1 MDREIKVRNAD
12 GSTSMSYLHKQH
24 PVVRAAVYT
33 RKSSEEGLELEYNS
47 LDAQRDSCRAYIQ
60 SQKHEGWELVDR
72 EYSDGGISG
81 GTLNRP
87 ALQELLQD
95 IKNGLVDIIVVYKID
110 RLTRSPA
117 VQPSIV
123 PKA

>member
-1 MDREIKVRNAD
+1 MYRICHGGQISD
-12 GSTSMSYLHKQH
+12 
-24 PVVRAAVYT
+24 
-33 RKSSEEGLELEYNS
+33 EYD

-81 GTLNRP
+81 GALNRP